1 LLVIPAIDLKDG
13 RCVRLRQGI
22 MSEETVFSNRPEEM
36 ALRWYDQGATRLHL
50 VDLNGAVEGRPV
62 NREAI
67 RKIVQSVPV
76 PVELGGGIRDMETIE
91 AYLALGVHFAILGTV
106 ACREPSFVSLA
117 CNRFPGQIMLGIDAR
132 NDRVAVKGWTEETHL
147 TPVQMAKRFE
157 GIGVVAIVYTD
168 IQRDGMGTGPNIE
181 RTGALARATE
191 IPVIASGGISG
202 LEDVRKILTLR
213 KDGVTGMITG
223 RALYDGRLDLA
234 EAIKASGGID
244 IRALLAEALHMGD
257 EGHNRNKA
265 GSIVYTTR
273 LAPFIA
279 RTAPSPDVAADVLKA
294 LGDNA
299 LSVLNPVMAACKA
312 MADAAHGVE
321 GSTIVTTMARNGT
334 DFGIR
339 VSGLGARWFTAP
351 VATPDGLYFPGFT
364 AEDASGDIGDSTIT
378 ETAGIGGFAMA
389 SAPAIVTFVS
399 GTPKD
404 ALNATLEMY
413 EITAAEH
420 KYFTMPPLDFRGTPT
435 GIDIRKVVEKGITP
449 RVNTGIAHKDPGVG
463 QVGAGLVRPPM
474 AMFEEAVVAFA
485 EKYGY

>member
-1 LLVIPAIDLKDG
+1 MDIAKANTEATERMMEARPVLVGLGKAIDLVPG
-13 RCVRLRQGI
+13 MRENLLLHAGPPITWAGASGPMRGAI
-22 MSEETVFSNRPEEM
+22 TG
-36 ALRWYDQGATRLHL
+36 AL
-50 VDLNGAVEGRPV
+50 
-62 NREAI
+62 I
-67 RKIVQSVPV
+67 
-76 PVELGGGIRDMETIE
+76 
-91 AYLALGVHFAILGTV
+91 
-106 ACREPSFVSLA
+106 
-117 CNRFPGQIMLGIDAR
+117 
-132 NDRVAVKGWTEETHL
+132 
-147 TPVQMAKRFE
+147 FE
-157 GIGVVAIVYTD
+157 GIAKDMAEAQALVESGKIDLEPCHHHQAV
-168 IQRDGMGTGPNIE
+168 GPM
-181 RTGALARATE
+181 A
-191 IPVIASGGISG
+191 
-202 LEDVRKILTLR
+202 
-213 KDGVTGMITG
+213 GVTSASMSVYILENKTHGNKSYSNLNEG
-223 RALYDGRLDLA
+223 YGKVLRYGAYSEEVLDRLRWMEEVMAPVLA
-234 EAIKASGGID
+234 DAIEASGGID

-265 GSIVYTTR
+265 GSILFTTK

-279 RTAPSPDVAADVLKA
+279 KAAPNPEVAAKVLQT

-321 GSTIVTTMARNGT
+321 GSTVVSTMARNGT

-339 VSGLGARWFTAP
+339 VSGLGDRWFTAP
-351 VATPDGLYFPGFT
+351 VATPVGLYFPGFK
-364 AEDASGDIGDSTIT
+364 AEDASGDIGDSVIT

-413 EITAAEH
+413 EICHAEH

-435 GIDIRKVVEKGITP
+435 GIDVRKVVEKGITP

-474 AMFEEAVVAFA
+474 EMFEQALVAYA